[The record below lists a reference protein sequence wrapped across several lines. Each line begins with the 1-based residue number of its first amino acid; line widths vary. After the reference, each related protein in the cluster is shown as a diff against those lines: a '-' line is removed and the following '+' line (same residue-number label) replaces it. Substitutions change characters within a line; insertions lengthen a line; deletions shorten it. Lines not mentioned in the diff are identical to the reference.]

1 MQTGLRW
8 KYACETY
15 ANYHK
20 EETMNRTIPTLCA
33 VLGIIALLTT
43 VPATA
48 QTVNVTMVCNT
59 STCLDTLKPNHVVVL
74 CGESQKGTTTALTWD
89 TGSVKCTN
97 IGGDYWQATFPAT
110 VGDTLRYKFVTFFD
124 LQHRTFH
131 WDGWEGPI
139 NAGMSSNNNR
149 AMIVGS
155 SDTTLPLQ
163 YFNGWEST
171 LAQYWRPFVNKTD
184 SIAIYFRVNMGGA
197 TFDTATQIPLVY
209 GGAPMGADPSW
220 VQIGQRSREI
230 NSVNHGSFWSGVVY
244 VAKATVTSNVT
255 QKYKFVINSPLTW
268 ESTSDRSFTF
278 TTNLRTVTGDTTLLW
293 HYFNDQP
300 PRGAAVTGN
309 VNFRLRLDALEK
321 AGLFNRGLGDRVGVT
336 GPKGWAPA
344 SPDFDNDPTILKMTF
359 VPLLQ
364 EWVLVESFTLPPYTP
379 FVYKYYIAFD
389 SSKVDTASPNF
400 IPGLRLTDGWEEP
413 GVTGGGNRS
422 YTFDG
427 TPSQMTP
434 GDFGALQQFFNS
446 LHPNSVIMNP
456 ITLTFKINM
465 APAADI
471 VTNPTN
477 ALFRPGIDT
486 AYIQF
491 DGCLIP
497 ITQGLS
503 MYGTDNRL
511 MLKDTAGLGVYTAS
525 IDLKAPTF
533 FQVCYR
539 LVYTSPGGE
548 VSNGGGVQMGRR
560 YYQYIAPTSVN
571 VSTVTWPSSFTLAQ
585 VDWMANNLTV
595 ESPPY
600 LGVISDVA
608 TSETPVPGTFA
619 LEQNY
624 PNPFN
629 PTTLVTYSIP
639 QGSHVTI
646 EVFNILGQKVTTL
659 FDGMQVTGT
668 HSIAWNAQNERGSVL
683 GSGVYFL
690 RMQAGSFSQV
700 RKMVLMK

>member
-1 MQTGLRW
+1 MKT
-8 KYACETY
+8 
-15 ANYHK
+15 H
-20 EETMNRTIPTLCA
+20 IPLLCA
-33 VLGIIALLTT
+33 VLVVLAVTGAI
-43 VPATA
+43 PAA
-48 QTVNVTMVCNT
+48 SQTVNVTMICNT
-59 STCLDTLKPNHVVVL
+59 STCLDTLRPNHVVVL

-97 IGGDYWQATFPAT
+97 IGGDYWQATFPAA
-110 VGDTLRYKFVTFFD
+110 VGDTLRYKFVTYFD
-124 LQHRTFH
+124 LKHPTFH
-131 WDGWEGPI
+131 WSGWEGPI
-139 NAGMSSNNNR
+139 NAGMSSNSNR

-163 YFNGWEST
+163 YFNGWAT
-171 LAQYWRPFVNKTD
+171 MLAQYWRPFANKTD

-209 GGAPMGADPSW
+209 AGAPMGADPSW
-220 VQIGQRSREI
+220 VQIAQLSREI

-244 VAKATVTSNVT
+244 VAKAAVTSDVT
-255 QKYKFVINSPLTW
+255 QKYKFVINTPLTW
-268 ESTSDRSFTF
+268 ESTGNRSFTF

-309 VNFRLRLDALEK
+309 VNFRLRLTALER
-321 AGLFNRGLGDRVGVT
+321 AGLFNRGLGDKVAVT
-336 GPKGWAPA
+336 GPKGWPP
-344 SPDFDNDPTILKMTF
+344 SSFDFATEPTMLKMTF

-364 EWVLVESFTLPPYTP
+364 EWVLVEPFTLPPYTP

-389 SSKVDTASPNF
+389 STKVDTASPNF

-413 GVTGGGNRS
+413 GVTGGGDRS

-434 GDFGALQQFFNS
+434 GDFGAIQEFFNS

-465 APAADI
+465 NPAAN
-471 VTNPTN
+471 VATNPTN

-491 DGCLIP
+491 DGCFIP

-511 MLKDTAGLGVYTAS
+511 MLKDTVGLGVYS
-525 IDLKAPTF
+525 GSLNLKAPTF

-539 LVYTSPGGE
+539 IVYTFPGGE
-548 VSNGGGVQMGRR
+548 VENGGGVQMGRR
-560 YYQYIAPTSVN
+560 YYQYIVPTL
-571 VSTVTWPSSFTLAQ
+571 VSGTTVTWPSSFTLAQ
-585 VDWMANNLTV
+585 MDWMADNLTV
-595 ESPPY
+595 ETPPY
-600 LGVISDVA
+600 LGIMTDVA
-608 TSETPVPGTFA
+608 TSVTPVPGTFA

-629 PTTLVTYSIP
+629 PATLITYSIP
-639 QGSHVTI
+639 KETHVTI
-646 EVFNILGQKVTTL
+646 EVFNILGQKVATVY
-659 FDGMQVTGT
+659 DQMQTVGT
-668 HSIAWNAQNERGSVL
+668 HSIAWNAHSERGSMV

-690 RMQAGSFSQV
+690 QMRAGSFSQV
-700 RKMVLMK
+700 KKMVLMK